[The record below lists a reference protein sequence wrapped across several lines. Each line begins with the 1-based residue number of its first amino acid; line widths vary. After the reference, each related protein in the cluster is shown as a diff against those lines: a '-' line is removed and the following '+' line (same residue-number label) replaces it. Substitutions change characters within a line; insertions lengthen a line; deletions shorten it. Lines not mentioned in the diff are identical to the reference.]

1 MTRLDLAHEEKLLTI
16 EKHFEAI
23 MQTLGCDLTDP
34 SLAATPKRVAKMY
47 VEELFS
53 GMDPN
58 AFPNI
63 SYIYE
68 GFEKEGLIH
77 IKDIGIHSICE
88 HHFLPFIGTAEIA
101 YLPSTKILGL
111 SKFNRIVDYF
121 CRRPQLQ
128 ERLTMQI
135 ADCLSLLLST
145 EDISVKITASHGCV
159 TLRGIHDPC
168 SQTITHVRRG
178 KFLSDLKNNF

>member
-1 MTRLDLAHEEKLLTI
+1 MTQLDLAHEEKLLTI
-16 EKHFEAI
+16 EKHFEGI
-23 MQTLGCDLTDP
+23 MQALGCDLSDS
-34 SLAATPKRVAKMY
+34 SLAATPKRVAKMF
-47 VEELFS
+47 VEELFA

-68 GFEKEGLIH
+68 GFEKGGLIQ
-77 IKDIGIHSICE
+77 IKEIAVHSICE
-88 HHFLPFIGTAEIA
+88 HHFLPFTGTAEIA
-101 YLPSTKILGL
+101 YLPNTKILGL

-135 ADCLSLLLST
+135 ADCLSLLLGT
-145 EDISVKITASHGCV
+145 EDIAIKIAASHGCV

-168 SQTITHVRRG
+168 SQTITRVYRG
-178 KFLSDLKNNF
+178 KFLSDLKNIL